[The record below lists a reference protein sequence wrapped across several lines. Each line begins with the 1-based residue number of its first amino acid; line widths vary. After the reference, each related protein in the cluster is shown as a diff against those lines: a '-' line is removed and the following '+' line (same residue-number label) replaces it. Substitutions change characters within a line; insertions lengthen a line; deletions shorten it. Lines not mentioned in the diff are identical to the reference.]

1 MKTPNVQPKFTS
13 RLGFIAAAAGSAVG
27 LGNIWKFPYE
37 VGTHGG
43 ASFLFIYLI
52 CITLLGYPIVVAEL
66 AFGKAMQNDTEGIT
80 TSAKKWTLCLTL
92 STTLSLMMMMSLY
105 HTISGWVFG
114 YLIATLN
121 GTLLSTD
128 NPAIFFKNFVQN
140 TPYAIGYSL
149 PPLLAAALIILNDVK
164 QGIERWA
171 KRLIPLFLLLLLGLI
186 LYAFT
191 LENAWE
197 GIQFY
202 LIPHWD
208 AITLEVILSAL
219 AHCFFSLSV
228 GIGVMI
234 TYGSYMRKEDSIAQ
248 AAALITLS
256 DTLVAFL
263 AGLFLFPFIFSQ
275 HMQPSQGCQLAFV
288 TLPAIFQSLG
298 YVLGNTM
305 GSMFFLLLAFAALT
319 SSISALE
326 GMAAYL
332 TRNYGLK
339 RKAAVYWVVVA
350 TYLPAL
356 PTLLS
361 CGGSTFFTN
370 FWCYNGTTYSFMDLV
385 DKALSIALPSTCFVF
400 TLFLASH
407 PKKLALLLSAIGIQK
422 HTILARYLRWMLAYG
437 CPLLLGTILCYSCY
451 SLVK

>member
-1 MKTPNVQPKFTS
+1 
-13 RLGFIAAAAGSAVG
+13 
-27 LGNIWKFPYE
+27 
-37 VGTHGG
+37 
-43 ASFLFIYLI
+43 
-52 CITLLGYPIVVAEL
+52 
-66 AFGKAMQNDTEGIT
+66 
-80 TSAKKWTLCLTL
+80 
-92 STTLSLMMMMSLY
+92 
-105 HTISGWVFG
+105 
-114 YLIATLN
+114 
-121 GTLLSTD
+121 
-128 NPAIFFKNFVQN
+128 
-140 TPYAIGYSL
+140 
-149 PPLLAAALIILNDVK
+149 
-164 QGIERWA
+164 
-171 KRLIPLFLLLLLGLI
+171 
-186 LYAFT
+186 
-191 LENAWE
+191 
-197 GIQFY
+197 
-202 LIPHWD
+202 
-208 AITLEVILSAL
+208 
-219 AHCFFSLSV
+219 
-228 GIGVMI
+228 
-234 TYGSYMRKEDSIAQ
+234 
-248 AAALITLS
+248 
-256 DTLVAFL
+256 
-263 AGLFLFPFIFSQ
+263 
-275 HMQPSQGCQLAFV
+275 
-288 TLPAIFQSLG
+288 
-298 YVLGNTM
+298 M

-422 HTILARYLRWMLAYG
+422 HTILAHYLRWMLAYG